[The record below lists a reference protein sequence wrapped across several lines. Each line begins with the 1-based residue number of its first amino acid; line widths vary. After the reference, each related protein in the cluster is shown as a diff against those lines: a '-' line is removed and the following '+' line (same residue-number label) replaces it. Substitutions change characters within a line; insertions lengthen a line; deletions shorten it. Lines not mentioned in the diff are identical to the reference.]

1 LRYRAPRINNRR
13 RKKGWLP
20 PSLQHRV
27 VNKFRS
33 LAPVTAI
40 AHELVRFDTQLIE
53 NPEIS
58 GRQYQQGTLA
68 GYEVREYL
76 FEKWG
81 RKCVYCDAVN
91 VPLNLDHLIPG
102 SNGGSD
108 RASNLVPAC
117 IPCNQNKAAED
128 IQYFL
133 AKHQLRL
140 KRILKQ
146 AKQPLKDAAAANATR
161 WALYGAL
168 QSLGWPV
175 SVGTGGPTKWNRHRF
190 FIPKTDALDAVC
202 VGNNG
207 YRG

>member
-1 LRYRAPRINNRR
+1 
-13 RKKGWLP
+13 
-20 PSLQHRV
+20 

-40 AHELVRFDTQLIE
+40 AQELVRFDTQLIE

-128 IQYFL
+128 IQNFL
-133 AKHQLRL
+133 AKGQLRF
-140 KRILKQ
+140 KRILTQ
-146 AKQPLKDAAAANATR
+146 AKRERCVKYMCYEGTRAA
-161 WALYGAL
+161 
-168 QSLGWPV
+168 
-175 SVGTGGPTKWNRHRF
+175 
-190 FIPKTDALDAVC
+190 
-202 VGNNG
+202 
-207 YRG
+207 